1 MEEYYD
7 INDFMSSIDK
17 DKKFLGDIVFD
28 KIKKSISEGTD
39 KICLFNIMSSEE
51 ELISFFLDRYEYD
64 FFLESY
70 LKLCE
75 DREEYEICSE
85 IIEMRNTLH
94 IG

>member
-1 MEEYYD
+1 MLDHSHILFISNLEE
-7 INDFMSSIDK
+7 SID
-17 DKKFLGDIVFD
+17 
-28 KIKKSISEGTD
+28 
-39 KICLFNIMSSEE
+39 EE